1 MCANITAMPAPLRI
15 AAIAA
20 PAQQPGR
27 AARFPAEPRASVNSK
42 NPAIG
47 RPWRGFCA
55 RYTEKASIRA
65 RDSDEQTRNHDHH
78 SGDEESQA
86 REQQKVAQEYRHTPA
101 SPYLPPVPGDH
112 DISSDC
118 PWFDA

>member
-1 MCANITAMPAPLRI
+1 MCKNITAMLAPLPI
-15 AAIAA
+15 AAIAT
-20 PAQQPGR
+20 PLSGLGG
-27 AARFPAEPRASVNSK
+27 AARFPAEPRASVSSK

-65 RDSDEQTRNHDHH
+65 RDSDEQAPHHDHH

-86 REQQKVAQEYRHTPA
+86 REQQKVAQEYKHTPA